1 MAWRSCK
8 ALQVNKSCIALI
20 LEAAHEQ
27 LPIADLKRMM

>member
-8 ALQVNKSCIALI
+8 ALQVNKSFIPFI
-20 LEAAHEQ
+20 IEAAHEQ